1 MKVSYSITKM
11 RNQDQRDRIL
21 RVSAWQGWHQAR
33 PEQYRRHAQD
43 AYPTRQV
50 RSAAVHRFDELF
62 GGIQHFADKV
72 TPLRELLKTDVP
84 FAWHEDHQRAYDD
97 LKRCIGSESC
107 LSYYH
112 QQKENVLEVDACRI
126 FRVTFIITNRAK

>member
-1 MKVSYSITKM
+1 MSRIQLQEM

-21 RVSAWQGWHQAR
+21 RVSAWQEWHQAR

-50 RSAAVHRFDELF
+50 RYAAVHRFDELF
-62 GGIQHFADKV
+62 GGIQHFADRV
-72 TPLRELLKTDVP
+72 SPFRELLKKDVP
-84 FAWHEDHQRAYDD
+84 FVWHDDHERTYDD

-112 QQKENVLEVDACRI
+112 QQKGNVLEVDACRI